1 MAEIADRLG
10 AGDVEAVIRA
20 RKDLRLERGA
30 LAFGPGDADII
41 LGIGELAAGVRQG
54 SRRTTRMAMLSPAGS
69 IAAIIAAPA
78 ENGKPEAPA
87 VHVLCV
93 TGY

>member
-1 MAEIADRLG
+1 
-10 AGDVEAVIRA
+10 
-20 RKDLRLERGA
+20 
-30 LAFGPGDADII
+30 
-41 LGIGELAAGVRQG
+41 
-54 SRRTTRMAMLSPAGS
+54 MAMLSPAGS